1 MFENLGIGTRLIA
14 AFMVG
19 ALIAATLGFI
29 GIKNIRHMSS
39 SADKMYDN
47 MLVPLG
53 EISATAT
60 KFQQARLIM
69 REAMEA
75 TDPRQQQALIEE
87 RTQLR
92 ASINQWADSF
102 EKKIYNEETK
112 KLFAEFKE
120 ANKAYG
126 DCIKK
131 VLELDKSGDKAA
143 AAAYFYSSDTKKAAK
158 DLQNAIDRMIEAK
171 QKQAQVSTAA
181 DRADAAANTRYMLA
195 MIVAS
200 VLLSIGLGLYIA
212 RSITRPLSRVVDAAN
227 RIAGGDLTVS
237 IAASSRDETGQLMAA
252 MGNMVEELR
261 AMVERIAAIS
271 SSLASDSSQLHSAS
285 TQIATGAEEVAAQAE
300 TVATASE
307 EMSATS
313 NDIARS
319 CGMAAEASR
328 QSTEAASDGA
338 AIVHETINGMHVIAE
353 RVRDT
358 SRTIEA
364 LGGRS
369 EQIGAIIGTIED
381 IADQT
386 NLLALNAA
394 IEAARAGEQG
404 RGFAVVADEVRALA
418 ERTTTA
424 TREIGEMIKAIQNET
439 REAIKAMDEGV
450 REVEKGASSSER
462 SGAAL
467 QDILDRIG
475 VVSMQVSQIAT
486 AAEEQ
491 TATTN
496 EATVNVQQITVVIG
510 QTARGAEETAGAA
523 SALSGDARDLETL
536 VRHFKLA

>member
-1 MFENLGIGTRLIA
+1 MFDNLRIGTRLIA

-29 GIKNIRHMSS
+29 GIKNMRRMSA
-39 SADKMYDN
+39 SADQMYDN

-53 EISATAT
+53 ELSATAV

-87 RTQLR
+87 RARLRTGITQ
-92 ASINQWADSF
+92 WMDSF
-102 EKKIYNEETK
+102 EKRITNEETR

-120 ANKAYG
+120 ANRAYG
-126 DCIKK
+126 DCIGK
-131 VLELDKSGDKAA
+131 VLALEKSGDKAGATA
-143 AAAYFYSSDTKKAAK
+143 AFYSDDTKKAAAG
-158 DLQNAIDRMIEAK
+158 LQNAIDRMIEAK
-171 QKQAQVSTAA
+171 QRQARASTAA
-181 DRADAAANTRYMLA
+181 DRADATASTRYMLA
-195 MIVAS
+195 MILAS

-212 RSITRPLSRVVDAAN
+212 RSITRPLGRAVDAAN
-227 RIAGGDLTVS
+227 RIAGGDLTVT

-261 AMVERIAAIS
+261 AMVARIAAIS
-271 SSLASDSSQLHSAS
+271 SNLASASHQLHSAS

-307 EMSATS
+307 EMAATS

-319 CGMAAEASR
+319 CGMAADASR
-328 QSTEAASDGA
+328 QSAEAATGGA
-338 AIVHETINGMHVIAE
+338 AIVQETINGMHVIADQ
-353 RVRDT
+353 VRTT

-394 IEAARAGEQG
+394 IEAARAGDQG

-424 TREIGEMIKAIQNET
+424 TREIGEMIKAIQGET

-450 REVEKGASSSER
+450 REVERGASSSER

-496 EATVNVQQITVVIG
+496 EATVNVQQITEVIG

-523 SALSGDARDLETL
+523 SALSGDARELETL
-536 VRHFKLA
+536 VRHFRLA